1 MKLAEGRGG
10 EGSKKVNF
18 IESVRER
25 RESCYHTS
33 DPSIWKG
40 ERRLELASPGH
51 KKRGGGAD
59 RIPNDFP
66 YK

>member
-1 MKLAEGRGG
+1 MKLAEGRGE
-10 EGSKKVNF
+10 EGGKKVNF

-33 DPSIWKG
+33 DLSIWKG

-51 KKRGGGAD
+51 
-59 RIPNDFP
+59 
-66 YK
+66 